1 MRDFVD
7 RLRRKLPGAVPGP
20 TEPPADPFRTFELQ
34 ARLTRLAG
42 ELDQLDRGST
52 RQFARRHHS
61 RAALLAYDQTLDEAC
76 ELIGQPVTEPDESQH
91 RLLAEATLLQAGWT
105 W

>member
-1 MRDFVD
+1 VRNFVD
-7 RLRRKLPGAVPGP
+7 RLRRRLPGASVQ
-20 TEPPADPFRTFELQ
+20 PPIDPFRTLELQ

-42 ELDQLDRGST
+42 ELDRLDRDGT
-52 RQFARRHHS
+52 RQFARGHHS
-61 RAALLAYDQTLDEAC
+61 RAALMAYDRTLDEAC
-76 ELIGQPVTEPDESQH
+76 QLIGRPVTEPDEAQH

>member
-1 MRDFVD
+1 VRGFVD
-7 RLRRKLPGAVPGP
+7 KLRRKLPGLPPGP
-20 TEPPADPFRTFELQ
+20 AEPPADPFRTLELQ
-34 ARLTRLAG
+34 ARLTRLTR
-42 ELDQLDRGST
+42 ELDQLDRGSN

-76 ELIGQPVTEPDESQH
+76 ELIGRPVTEPDEAQH